1 MSPGFRSRVH
11 SWRAWVLAVVAE
23 VRRQLYLWSQRRRP
37 VELPAPTGP
46 FPVGRS
52 ALDVV
57 AHERQEPYARRPGR
71 ELSVMLWYPATPE
84 PHARAGAYLPG
95 AWRRAG
101 HFWGFAS
108 KRVRAH
114 AIPEAPVADAQA
126 PHPVLLFSPAGFPP
140 PFYTALF
147 EELASHGYVVAAV
160 SHTYEMLPV
169 SVFADGRV
177 RWFRPSS
184 VGGAL
189 SVSRG
194 PQPEDVRKRAAVV
207 EVKADDLR
215 SVVARLERLGV
226 EPGRFAGKLDPNRV
240 GAMGHSMG
248 GNAAAEWCA
257 RDARCRAVA
266 VLDGGLWTA
275 VARGGVARPVLEVF
289 GEHPEYTQPCGE
301 SVRRGMFTSEDYC
314 RADQRHVLRGW
325 QRLYAEARPG
335 YSFQIHGA
343 GHASFTDCGLLPLR
357 TWSPAGQAMG
367 TIGGDRMWR
376 VLGDCLRA
384 FFDRHVKGVPA
395 PLLDDPAHEYPE
407 VVSAAPEVLF
417 TARPEATPVQL
428 SP

>member
-1 MSPGFRSRVH
+1 MNTDLRSGTQPSQDR
-11 SWRAWVLAVVAE
+11 RPPAVGTLQ
-23 VRRQLYLWSQRRRP
+23 RQWAQWGQRRRA
-37 VELPAPTGP
+37 VELPTPTGP
-46 FPVGRS
+46 LAVGRS

-57 AHERQEPYARRPGR
+57 APERKEPYARRPAR
-71 ELSVMLWYPATPE
+71 ELSVWLWYPASPE
-84 PHARAGAYLPG
+84 PGARAGAYLPG

-101 HFWGFAS
+101 HFWGFPS

-114 AIPEAPVADAQA
+114 AIPDAPVADAQA

-194 PQPEDVRKRAAVV
+194 PQQEDVRKRAAVV

-215 SVVARLERLGV
+215 SVVARLSA
-226 EPGRFAGKLDPNRV
+226 EPGRFAGKLDSDRL

-257 RDARCRAVA
+257 RDGRCRAVA
-266 VLDGGLWTA
+266 ILDGGLWTA
-275 VARGGVARPVLEVF
+275 VAHGGVKRPVLEVF
-289 GEHPEYTQPCGE
+289 GEHPEYTQPCDE
-301 SVRRGMFTSEDYC
+301 SVRRGMFSSEDYC

-357 TWSPAGQAMG
+357 NWSPAGQAMG
-367 TIGGDRMWR
+367 TITGDRMWR
-376 VLGDCLRA
+376 VLGGCLRA

-417 TARPEATPVQL
+417 SMRTETPPVPL